1 MRRLTDD
8 TEPQDNLRLGDYLK
22 MIAFQALFV
31 AIMFIVWLN
40 SPI

>member
-1 MRRLTDD
+1 MRRWTDD

-22 MIAFQALFV
+22 MMAFEALFL